1 MTSRI
6 KGQNCKFFTTPL
18 SRNSQKRLKHKENQ
32 NRYRK
37 MTRKPRSHVR
47 ILIYRTRAIGRR
59 HLYGQKCFLPTVK
72 QIRRKLQ
79 IPLPHSIDLKFDNAR
94 SHLFHPSMWDKTN
107 IVELMHVTQYKSV
120 ATSIIILWANQYVSV
135 MRHTADHV
143 DARPKAVCNT
153 MENHVITPCALYHH
167 ACEIRFPR

>member
-1 MTSRI
+1 
-6 KGQNCKFFTTPL
+6 
-18 SRNSQKRLKHKENQ
+18 
-32 NRYRK
+32 

-79 IPLPHSIDLKFDNAR
+79 IPLPHSIDLKFDNAS